1 MRYKKR
7 NITMKKQV
15 IILIL
20 LISATTVSSQ
30 NIIERSISRSIDA
43 AKDVVGVFTTTDP
56 SPTKLTKGFPSNTT
70 PSSPNSTQPG
80 APIVESILGL
90 LGLGGIYT
98 WRLIRKN
105 KKEE

>member
-1 MRYKKR
+1 
-7 NITMKKQV
+7 MKKQV

-56 SPTKLTKGFPSNTT
+56 SPTKLTKGFPGNTT
-70 PSSPNSTQPG
+70 PSSPGSTQTP
-80 APIVESILGL
+80 ATPIVESILGL
-90 LGLGGIYT
+90 LSLGGIYT